1 VKPPIFKASADALK
15 LHEELI
21 LTGIGNI
28 ITYQRLGDV
37 IGRPVEGATSVLQ
50 SARKIAM
57 RENRALFACIRGV
70 GLKRLDDHEIVE
82 LAHVLVGHVRRH
94 ARRTSKKL
102 ATAQISALKESSRNT
117 AIAVASLLAIIVDVG
132 GERSV
137 KAVTAASAVA
147 GSTNQL
153 PIRATLKAL
162 FGS

>member
-15 LHEELI
+15 LHEELV

-28 ITYQRLGDV
+28 VTYQRLGDV

-50 SARKIAM
+50 SARRLAM
-57 RENRALFACIRGV
+57 RENRMLFSCIRGV

-102 ATAQISALKESSRNT
+102 ATAQISVLKESSRNT
-117 AIAVASLLAIIVDVG
+117 AIAVASVLAVVADTSN
-132 GERSV
+132 ERSI
-137 KAVTAASAVA
+137 KMVTAAAAAA